1 MKTEGVYPLTIYYE
15 SACALCNAE
24 MSNLILRNTEQKLV
38 FVDISAPGF
47 ADLPPGTTREELLEL
62 IHARQADGTV
72 IKGVDVFRHA
82 YRAAGLSWVT
92 SGLALPVIG
101 RLADRLYPWV
111 ARNRHRFPR
120 PIVALLFETAIR
132 RAAERA
138 AAREACKPGEACRY

>member
-1 MKTEGVYPLTIYYE
+1 MKAEGVYPLTIYYE

-24 MSNLILRNTEQKLV
+24 MRNLMLRNTGQKLI

-82 YRAAGLSWVT
+82 YRAAGLSWVAH
-92 SGLALPVIG
+92 GLELPVLG

-111 ARNRHRFPR
+111 ARNRHHFPR
-120 PIVALLFETAIR
+120 PLVSLMFETAIR
-132 RAAERA
+132 RAAMRA
-138 AAREACKPGEACRY
+138 AARGACKPGEVCRY